1 VTDRIRREQGSFPR
15 LSPLPDNVAQ
25 SAHSLAAWLGVVQSR
40 GFAVSSQPTA
50 SLSITSACDHS
61 ALAGNHAEAVVLDY
75 GAELG
80 RARRVKPAG
89 TARRRGDLPHPLRNP
104 KPRVALTITGPVCT
118 LMCCRACPF
127 GAFQC
132 HRKKPRT
139 SCAQRPRRL
148 DSSPAPLY
156 VAGPN
161 GVCAS

>member
-1 VTDRIRREQGSFPR
+1 MTDRIRREQGSFPR

-50 SLSITSACDHS
+50 SLSITSACDHP
-61 ALAGNHAEAVVLDY
+61 ALAGNRAEAVVLDC

-118 LMCCRACPF
+118 LMSAAHARSGPF
-127 GAFQC
+127 NVTEKSPA
-132 HRKKPRT
+132 PRT
-139 SCAQRPRRL
+139 LSGHG
-148 DSSPAPLY
+148 DSTPAPAPLY